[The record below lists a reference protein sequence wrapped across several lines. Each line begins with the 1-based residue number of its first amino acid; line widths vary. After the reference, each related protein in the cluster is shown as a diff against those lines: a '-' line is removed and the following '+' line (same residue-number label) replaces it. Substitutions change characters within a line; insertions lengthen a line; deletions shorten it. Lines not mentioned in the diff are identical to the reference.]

1 MRDLH
6 ALTREL
12 GTDAVAAAAG
22 VSPRAL
28 VSMRSGDH
36 PITVDVLYRLVMR
49 FGPDFD
55 LLKTVSRV
63 GSRRVER
70 GIMPPLP
77 SQ

>member
-12 GTDAVAAAAG
+12 GTDAVAEVAG

-49 FGPDFD
+49 FGDFD
-55 LLKTVSRV
+55 LLKTITRI
-63 GSRRVER
+63 GSRRIER
-70 GIMPPLP
+70 GIMPPP
-77 SQ
+77 SP